1 MRQIS
6 LAAAFRRISGLTGIS
21 RLLGFGRDIT
31 FAAFLGA
38 GPAADAFLVAL
49 KLPNMF
55 RRLTAEGALANAFVP
70 SFAEMRSA
78 DGNGAAMRLAGE
90 VQTTLMIALL
100 ALVVAAE
107 IFMPSIISFL
117 APGFADT
124 STGDDMPGRFDV
136 AVDLARITFPYL
148 PMISLVAFWAAIANA
163 HDRFSV
169 AALLPV
175 IFNICLIVGAL
186 ALPFWDMALADMALA
201 DMALADMAMGDIVKA
216 RPVPLALAL
225 LVAGIL
231 QLAIMGMVLHRAG
244 IMPGWHW
251 PRLLSP
257 ARRMWRR
264 FVTASAGAVA
274 IQINLVVDLVLASL
288 LGVGAISWLYYA
300 DRIVQLPLG
309 VIGIALGTALLP
321 RLSAQFREQD
331 RQPARQTL
339 ADAILFAAF
348 LVLPASVALA
358 MIGPQ
363 IITGLFRYGAFSMS
377 DALAS
382 GMALAIYAVGLP
394 GHLLLKILQPA
405 FYAAFRPGLVL
416 AVSVAMVAMNIGLSI
431 TLMQIYGHLGLAMA
445 TSASGI
451 FAAATLM
458 IISVRSGYVGTL
470 PISGLLRI
478 SAACA
483 VMALALVVI
492 DRLLP
497 PVAGWLVMA
506 ALVGGGGGAFL
517 LAAWGLRAIPRQLLR
532 G

>member
-1 MRQIS
+1 MRQMS
-6 LAAAFRRISGLTGIS
+6 FAAAFRRISGLTGMS

-186 ALPFWDMALADMALA
+186 ALPFWDMAL
-201 DMALADMAMGDIVKA
+201 GDIVKA

-451 FAAATLM
+451 FAAVTLM

-478 SAACA
+478 LAACA
-483 VMALALVVI
+483 VMALAIVVI

-497 PVAGWLVMA
+497 PAAGWLVMA

>member
-6 LAAAFRRISGLTGIS
+6 LATAFRRISGLTGIS

-186 ALPFWDMALADMALA
+186 ALPFW